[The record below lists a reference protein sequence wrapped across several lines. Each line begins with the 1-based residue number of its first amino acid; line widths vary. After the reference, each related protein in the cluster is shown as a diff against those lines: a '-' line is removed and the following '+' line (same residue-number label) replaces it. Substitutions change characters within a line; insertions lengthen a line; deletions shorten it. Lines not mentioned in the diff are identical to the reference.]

1 MQATMKALRGFALA
15 GLTVTVLGACSQLGQ
30 VGNVLG
36 GVLGGG
42 NTSGANEVQGQIRYV
57 DTNNQVIQLTTS
69 SGQTGNVMFDNR
81 TTVSYQN
88 QQYSVTSL
96 EQGDVV
102 TMRVYQDNNGRLY
115 TDAIVVQQDARGGTG
130 NGGYNNGGYNNG
142 GYNNGGYNNGSVGT
156 NFVRAE
162 GTVGA
167 VDYNRGLFQLRT
179 SYGTTMTVAM
189 SNNLGASDRDAFNRL
204 RTGDYVRLEGSQTSQ
219 NQIQLSR
226 FVR

>member
-1 MQATMKALRGFALA
+1 MQATKKALRGFALA
-15 GLTVTVLGACSQLGQ
+15 GLTVLGACSQLGS

-42 NTSGANEVQGQIRYV
+42 SNAGANEVQGQIRYV
-57 DTNNQVIQLTTS
+57 DTNNQVIQITTS

-81 TTVSYQN
+81 TTVQYQN
-88 QQYSVTSL
+88 QQYAVTSL

-115 TDAIVVQQDARGGTG
+115 TDAIVVQQDVRGG

-142 GYNNGGYNNGSVGT
+142 GYNNGGYGSVGT

-162 GTVGA
+162 GTVNA
-167 VDYNRGLFQLRT
+167 VDYNRGLFTLRT
-179 SYGTTMTVAM
+179 SYGTTLTVSMPYSAAA
-189 SNNLGASDRDAFNRL
+189 GDRDTFNRL
-204 RTGDYVRLEGSQTSQ
+204 RGGNYVAIEGTQVSQ
-219 NQIQLSR
+219 NQIQLQR

>member
-1 MQATMKALRGFALA
+1 MTMQATRKALRGFALA
-15 GLTVTVLGACSQLGQ
+15 GLTVLGACSQLGS

-42 NTSGANEVQGQIRYV
+42 SNGGANEVQGQIRYV
-57 DTNNQVIQLTTS
+57 DTNNQVIQITTS

-81 TTVSYQN
+81 TTVQYQN
-88 QQYSVTSL
+88 QQYAVTSL

-115 TDAIVVQQDARGGTG
+115 TDAIVVQQDVRGG

-142 GYNNGGYNNGSVGT
+142 GYGTGSVGT

-162 GTVGA
+162 GTVNA
-167 VDYNRGLFQLRT
+167 VDYNRGLFTLRT
-179 SYGTTMTVAM
+179 SYGTTLTVSMPYSVAA
-189 SNNLGASDRDAFNRL
+189 GDRDTFNRL
-204 RTGDYVRLEGSQTSQ
+204 RSGNYVAIEGTQVSQ
-219 NQIQLSR
+219 NQIQLQR